1 MFPHDDKENC
11 PKQICAHIVKP
22 SLRLK
27 RPLRFDKLP
36 HLRVGGWNHESFFWH
51 YLQSNCKTLQ
61 SRSAMKKKTFCTSI
75 SSVVFSLGSTVA
87 WWLRC
92 QWPLSGC
99 ENQKFS
105 PNRLPQQASASRRL
119 LARLFMV
126 NFWGDHLPKYYV
138 YIIYVCCSWGYFIT
152 WLKHIWVNA
161 LLVSPCSASEMSAF
175 FARPICSLIRCSM
188 VFPDYFSVA
197 MFFFT
202 NFVRTSRWFWEWG
215 PWKHFLFH
223 QHHVWYW
230 VNLRKWWCFAI
241 AITVWSLD
249 IQDMFQC
256 MEPNGKSSL
265 VLLWPPRCKYAK
277 KKFSISKM
285 FL

>member
-1 MFPHDDKENC
+1 
-11 PKQICAHIVKP
+11 
-22 SLRLK
+22 
-27 RPLRFDKLP
+27 
-36 HLRVGGWNHESFFWH
+36 
-51 YLQSNCKTLQ
+51 
-61 SRSAMKKKTFCTSI
+61 MKKKTLYIHFFGCVFTRFHGG
-75 SSVVFSLGSTVA
+75 VVVA
-87 WWLRC
+87 LPMTPVRLRK
-92 QWPLSGC
+92 P
-99 ENQKFS
+99 KIS
-105 PNRLPQQASASRRL
+105 PNRLPQQESASRRL
-119 LARLFMV
+119 LARMFMV

-249 IQDMFQC
+249 IITRHVPMH
-256 MEPNGKSSL
+256 GTK
-265 VLLWPPRCKYAK
+265 W
-277 KKFSISKM
+277 
-285 FL
+285 